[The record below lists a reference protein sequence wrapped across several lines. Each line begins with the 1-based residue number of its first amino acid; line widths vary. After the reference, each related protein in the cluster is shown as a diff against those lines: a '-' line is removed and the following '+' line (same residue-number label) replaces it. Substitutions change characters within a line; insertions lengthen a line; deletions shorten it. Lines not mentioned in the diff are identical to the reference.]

1 MLAGIN
7 ILLTIQELYLLGDL
21 ILICLSNGILTKSS
35 TVCQYTGQVVVLKNL
50 FIVKFKTLRYFSSY
64 LDMRDVSCDHLIS
77 YCELLAESSG

>member
-1 MLAGIN
+1 MLAEIN

-35 TVCQYTGQVVVLKNL
+35 TVCQYRGQVVVLKNL
-50 FIVKFKTLRYFSSY
+50 FIVKFKIFSSY
-64 LDMRDVSCDHLIS
+64 LDMRDVSCNHLIS

>member
-1 MLAGIN
+1 MLAEIN

-50 FIVKFKTLRYFSSY
+50 FIVQFVKIEENVKIFFFLS
-64 LDMRDVSCDHLIS
+64 
-77 YCELLAESSG
+77 

>member
-35 TVCQYTGQVVVLKNL
+35 TVCQYTG
-50 FIVKFKTLRYFSSY
+50 
-64 LDMRDVSCDHLIS
+64 
-77 YCELLAESSG
+77 SGGRIKKKIEENV